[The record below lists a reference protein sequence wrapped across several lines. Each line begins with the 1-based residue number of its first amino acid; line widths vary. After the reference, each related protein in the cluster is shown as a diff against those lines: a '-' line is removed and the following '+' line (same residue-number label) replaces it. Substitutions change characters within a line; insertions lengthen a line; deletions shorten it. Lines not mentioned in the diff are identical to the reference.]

1 MFRYIQLCMCLTLY
15 LSVTSMPTKTRLI
28 TKNKCS
34 EDIRLDNITRNSLI
48 VKAAV
53 RKVENNILKVKVQKE
68 FTTKGLKFSSIEVF
82 SQETILDACGSKI
95 MPDNAYLFFIV
106 AINDSNTEF
115 ELQGPVYHASKQIL
129 RKIRKIAAEL
139 EATTLAASAKTVVQT
154 TATTLLETATSAT
167 TDILPTTT
175 IAAIETVLN
184 PMSRPCVKNLL
195 TCYNGGTCYE
205 VADRPHCICTTG
217 RKGPQCELFDVTLT
231 FESTSTDDSF
241 LDFTEAMIAIGV
253 IFVIT
258 LLLIVLGV
266 YIYLKHRKSI
276 EQSQIKE
283 DYEASYEDD
292 AVTNGR
298 RTEAVHMLSHTKTS
312 KVGAGSAT
320 QV

>member
-1 MFRYIQLCMCLTLY
+1 MNI
-15 LSVTSMPTKTRLI
+15 I
-28 TKNKCS
+28 T
-34 EDIRLDNITRNSLI
+34 
-48 VKAAV
+48 
-53 RKVENNILKVKVQKE
+53 
-68 FTTKGLKFSSIEVF
+68 
-82 SQETILDACGSKI
+82 
-95 MPDNAYLFFIV
+95 
-106 AINDSNTEF
+106 
-115 ELQGPVYHASKQIL
+115 
-129 RKIRKIAAEL
+129 
-139 EATTLAASAKTVVQT
+139 TTLAASAKTVVQT

-231 FESTSTDDSF
+231 FESTSTDEIIIIKKHECNLLPELTTPSFKPNSKMMNLHVTLQVNPNSF